1 MAVSRFTAAKPADR
15 STAAIGPNAVAG
27 SASSRAVRPAKF
39 TSPAKASVILPA
51 ARTAPPCLPAS
62 PAWPGAA
69 RLVVAAR
76 GDGGAAVQADPAST
90 ASTPDTTATT
100 RRITTSPAY
109 GCPRGRR
116 PPAPPPPGSHDRAC
130 AARLPSSRSATPH
143 RLDGRPQ
150 VASTDGVTLSDR
162 QAYGERP
169 PSKLSFP
176 AGMLKIESSCDGT
189 RLVGLGRSPGRHSGP
204 WNRCCGE

>member
-15 STAAIGPNAVAG
+15 RTAAIGPNAMAG

-69 RLVVAAR
+69 RLVVAVAR
-76 GDGGAAVQADPAST
+76 GDGGAAVQAVPATT

-100 RRITTSPAY
+100 QRITTSPAY

-116 PPAPPPPGSHDRAC
+116 PGTTPTW
-130 AARLPSSRSATPH
+130 LP
-143 RLDGRPQ
+143 
-150 VASTDGVTLSDR
+150 
-162 QAYGERP
+162 
-169 PSKLSFP
+169 
-176 AGMLKIESSCDGT
+176 
-189 RLVGLGRSPGRHSGP
+189 
-204 WNRCCGE
+204 

>member
-1 MAVSRFTAAKPADR
+1 MAVSRFTAAKSADR
-15 STAAIGPNAVAG
+15 RTAAIAPNAVAG
-27 SASSRAVRPAKF
+27 SASRRAVRPAKF

-51 ARTAPPCLPAS
+51 ARTAPPCL
-62 PAWPGAA
+62 
-69 RLVVAAR
+69 
-76 GDGGAAVQADPAST
+76 PAST

-169 PSKLSFP
+169 PSKLSKGSPFNRSSHKILITADRQTTASCTECLFSP
-176 AGMLKIESSCDGT
+176 LKW
-189 RLVGLGRSPGRHSGP
+189 RARSYLSPQG
-204 WNRCCGE
+204 C